1 MDSLEYIL
9 NKFSLRKQFEE
20 IEKYKMPIEIVNFGR
35 DQLAELFRELALTS
49 GAEIGVEQGV
59 YSKILLEAN
68 PRLQLYAIDAW
79 KSYRG
84 YRDHTSQRKLDD
96 FYQITKDR
104 LKQFNHRCNILRGF
118 SLDLVKQ
125 FGDESLDFVYIDSNH
140 NYYNTVADIHHWIK
154 KVKIGGIISGHDYT
168 KYKDANVNIHVVQA
182 VQGYTDAYRIKPW
195 FVLGSNAEVPGQ
207 IRDKARSWMWVRM
220 K

>member
-104 LKQFNHRCNILRGF
+104 LKQFNHRCNILRG
-118 SLDLVKQ
+118 S
-125 FGDESLDFVYIDSNH
+125 
-140 NYYNTVADIHHWIK
+140 HWILLNSLAMSRWTLYISIVITTTTIRLLIFITGLK
-154 KVKIGGIISGHDYT
+154 K
-168 KYKDANVNIHVVQA
+168 
-182 VQGYTDAYRIKPW
+182 
-195 FVLGSNAEVPGQ
+195 
-207 IRDKARSWMWVRM
+207 
-220 K
+220 